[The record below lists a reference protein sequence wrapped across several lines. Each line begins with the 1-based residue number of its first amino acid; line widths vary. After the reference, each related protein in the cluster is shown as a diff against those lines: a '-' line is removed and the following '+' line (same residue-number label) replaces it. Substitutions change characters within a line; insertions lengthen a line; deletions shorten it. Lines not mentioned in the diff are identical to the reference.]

1 MENMKGN
8 RSPKVT
14 NNNEN
19 NGVGSFQ
26 SGSDM
31 LNTGLISTQGGKDQ
45 ERTLSLSPSK
55 PSLRTQNISSIDSS
69 TNLITVDSKAGAETD
84 GKPVKT
90 KGGLGH
96 MQSPSVLRRN

>member
-8 RSPKVT
+8 GSPKIA

-26 SGSDM
+26 SGNDM
-31 LNTGLISTQGGKDQ
+31 LNTGFISNQGGKDQ

-55 PSLRTQNISSIDSS
+55 PSLRGQNISSIDSS
-69 TNLITVDSKAGAETD
+69 TNLITVESRVGVEID
-84 GKPVKT
+84 GKPIKSKV
-90 KGGLGH
+90 LGN

>member
-8 RSPKVT
+8 GSPKVI

-26 SGSDM
+26 SGNDM
-31 LNTGLISTQGGKDQ
+31 LNTGFISIQEGKYQ

-55 PSLRTQNISSIDSS
+55 PSLRAQNISSIDSS
-69 TNLITVDSKAGAETD
+69 TNLVTVESRVGVDID
-84 GKPVKT
+84 GKPFKT
-90 KGGLGH
+90 KVMGH